1 MYKRLILLILL
12 PCMHLFCLAQTPKF
26 SVSVSSDTILLGNY
40 FELKFTIENAPA
52 SGFKAPD
59 LYAFKVIGGPNTS
72 SSMSIING
80 EVSQSSSFSYYLEP
94 PDIGVYTIKPAYLTS
109 EDIALE
115 TYPIDI
121 IVIPNP
127 DGIIQKPH
135 APERRIDQFIMPKNP
150 AEKKP
155 TRPRRKF

>member
-1 MYKRLILLILL
+1 MNKILLLVTFSV
-12 PCMHLFCLAQTPKF
+12 CVQFSFAQTPKF
-26 SVSVSSDTILLGNY
+26 SVAVSSDTILLGNY

-52 SGFKAPD
+52 NGFQAPD
-59 LYAFKVIGGPNTS
+59 LHKFDIIGGPNTS

-80 EVSQSSSFSYYLEP
+80 EVSQSSSYTYYLKP

-115 TYPIDI
+115 TFPIDV

-127 DGIIQKPH
+127 DHIIQKPH
-135 APERRIDQFIMPKNP
+135 APEMRVDQFSVPKAP
-150 AEKKP
+150 AEEKP
-155 TRPRRKF
+155 TRPRKKF